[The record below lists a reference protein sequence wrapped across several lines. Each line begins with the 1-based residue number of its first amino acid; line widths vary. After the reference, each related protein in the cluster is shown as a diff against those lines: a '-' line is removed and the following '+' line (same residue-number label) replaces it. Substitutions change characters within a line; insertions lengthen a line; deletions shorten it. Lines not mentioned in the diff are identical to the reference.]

1 MVSLT
6 ENRDSMYAFIIKV
19 FVLLFFFIG
28 PQNPNVQLL
37 NAQQGTIYAVK
48 GGLTAGTQRWNN
60 YNRANLMKY
69 HLAAS
74 IETWEEE
81 NRVALLAQLGYHV
94 KGSALRSQRTISSIT
109 GDEIPGRRHEF
120 QFHNISLMLGAKQKF
135 EIFNDSRLY
144 YLVGVRGDYNFK
156 TEFDRNFNFNIGKEE
171 INKFTFGIT
180 VGGGLEIPIS
190 YYTGM
195 FIQLSV
201 SPDFTNQ
208 IYIPPHKNFWDPNR
222 MNPEQKVLNIAIEL
236 SVGMRFLHEVVYV
249 N

>member
-1 MVSLT
+1 
-6 ENRDSMYAFIIKV
+6 MYAFVIKV
-19 FVLLFFFIG
+19 LALLFFFIG
-28 PQNPNVQLL
+28 PQYPDIQLL

-60 YNRANLMKY
+60 YNRSTLMKY

-94 KGSALRSQRTISSIT
+94 KGSALRSRRTISPIT
-109 GDEIPGRRHEF
+109 GNEIPGRRDEF
-120 QFHNISLMLGAKQKF
+120 EFHNISLMLGAKQKF

-144 YLVGVRGDYNFK
+144 YLVGLRGDYNLK
-156 TEFDRNFNFNIGKEE
+156 TEFDRSFYEGISDQ
-171 INKFTFGIT
+171 INKFTFGLT
-180 VGGGLEIPIS
+180 VGGGLEVPLS
-190 YYTGM
+190 YYTGI
-195 FIQLSV
+195 FFQLSV

-208 IYIPPHKNFWDPNR
+208 IYIPPQRSFWDPNR
-222 MNPEQKVLNIAIEL
+222 MAPEQKVLNVAIEL